1 MTDEAPPATMRV
13 CLWGTRG
20 SIASPG
26 PDTVAYGGN
35 TSCVEVEAAD
45 GTIVVL
51 DAGTGVRRVGDTY
64 REPRRIDILLT
75 HLHMDH
81 IQGLGFFA
89 PFFESDFE
97 IHVWGPPSTTEDLRR
112 RLARYLSPPLFP
124 VRLRDVAAQLTL
136 HDAPIGRFTIGGLE
150 VTAQSVIH
158 PGPTVGYRISDGQAT
173 IAYVPDHEP
182 ALGAADSPTD
192 ARWTSGADL
201 ARDADLLI
209 HDAQYT
215 RDEYAARVGWGHSTV
230 DDAVA
235 LARLAGAR
243 RLVTFHH
250 DPSHDD
256 AELDAMLARAQGLA
270 ADDLEVVAGR
280 EGSTFR
286 L

>member
-1 MTDEAPPATMRV
+1 MRI

-124 VRLRDVAAQLTL
+124 VRLRDVAARLTL
-136 HDAPIGRFTIGGLE
+136 HDAPIGSFAIGGLE

-158 PGPTVGYRISDGQAT
+158 PGPTIGYRIGDGQAT
-173 IAYVPDHEP
+173 IAYLPDHEL
-182 ALGAADSPTD
+182 ALGVHDGPTD

-270 ADDLEVVAGR
+270 GDDLEVVAGR